1 MRLRWAH
8 IVVLAAVLAMVC
20 GCGRRA
26 RVIPAEKLSRI
37 YHDMFLADQWLR
49 DHPAARK
56 AADTTL
62 VFDPIF
68 RRYGY
73 TFEDYDRSVHYYL
86 DRPEQYAKI
95 LDRADA
101 RLRKEGDRMQVEAD
115 EQTAREI
122 ELNRYRRAYT
132 ARPFGLDSLGWIHLK
147 EFRPPTVE
155 LFPEMAEAEA
165 DTTAAA
171 PAEPAEAVEPVLNGI
186 EMVELLDGSRRPA
199 PMKRIRELELE
210 ELKQDNNQ

>member
-26 RVIPAEKLSRI
+26 RVIPPEKLSRI

-49 DHPAARK
+49 DHPGARK
-56 AADTTL
+56 NADTTL

-86 DRPEQYAKI
+86 DRPEEYAKI

-101 RLRKEGDRMQVEAD
+101 RLRKEGDRMQQEAD
-115 EQTAREI
+115 ELTAREI

-132 ARPFGLDSLGWIHLK
+132 QRAFGLDSLGWIHLK

-165 DTTAAA
+165 DTSAAA
-171 PAEPAEAVEPVLNGI
+171 PAEVPEPVLNGI
-186 EMVELLDGSRRPA
+186 ESVELLDRRDRSA
-199 PMKRIRELELE
+199 PMQRMKKLELNE
-210 ELKQDNNQ
+210 K

>member
-1 MRLRWAH
+1 
-8 IVVLAAVLAMVC
+8 
-20 GCGRRA
+20 
-26 RVIPAEKLSRI
+26 
-37 YHDMFLADQWLR
+37 
-49 DHPAARK
+49 
-56 AADTTL
+56 
-62 VFDPIF
+62 
-68 RRYGY
+68 
-73 TFEDYDRSVHYYL
+73 
-86 DRPEQYAKI
+86 
-95 LDRADA
+95 
-101 RLRKEGDRMQVEAD
+101 MQIEAD

-171 PAEPAEAVEPVLNGI
+171 PAEAVEPAEPVLNGI

-199 PMKRIRELELE
+199 PMKRIRKLELE

>member
-26 RVIPAEKLSRI
+26 RVIPPEKLSRI

-49 DHPAARK
+49 DHPGARK
-56 AADTTL
+56 NADTTL

-86 DRPEQYAKI
+86 DRPEEYAKI
-95 LDRADA
+95 LGRADA
-101 RLRKEGDRMQVEAD
+101 RLRKEGDRMQQEAD
-115 EQTAREI
+115 ELTAREI

-132 ARPFGLDSLGWIHLK
+132 QRAFGLDSLGWIHLK

-171 PAEPAEAVEPVLNGI
+171 PAEVPEPVLNGI
-186 EMVELLDGSRRPA
+186 ESVEVLDRRDRSA
-199 PMKRIRELELE
+199 PMQRMKKLELNE
-210 ELKQDNNQ
+210 K